1 MENERIR
8 LYDYAC
14 NQMSQIRGIRFAAI
28 INNKGR
34 KIAGGFRANV
44 TPLENDKQKMEM
56 LFMELALDLSM
67 RKEFDNSLGSIS
79 AIVSYRNKTN
89 IITIPHEDNLML
101 ISSEPELV
109 PNKIISIAHQN
120 LRPLKILEVV
130 IR

>member
-1 MENERIR
+1 MESERVC
-8 LYDYAC
+8 LYDYTC

-34 KIAGGFRANV
+34 KIAGGFSCNI

-56 LFMELALDLSM
+56 LFMEVALDLSM
-67 RKEFDNSLGSIS
+67 RKEFDNSLGNIS

-101 ISSEPELV
+101 ISSEPELD
-109 PNKIISIAHQN
+109 PNKVISMAHQN
-120 LRPLKILEVV
+120 LIPLKILEVV
-130 IR
+130 SH